1 MVEEKATELM
11 AIVDDDE
18 SVRDA
23 TSSLLRS
30 NGFRAETFSSAEEFL
45 KSPFLTLTGCVLLDI
60 EMPGMSGLELH
71 RRLIGEGWRIPII
84 YITAHVAPKIRQE
97 AIRAGA
103 AAFLSKPFSE
113 DALFQ
118 AIHIAFKPS

>member
-1 MVEEKATELM
+1 VEEKATELM

-30 NGFRAETFSSAEEFL
+30 NGFKVEVFSSAEEFL
-45 KSPFLTLTGCVLLDI
+45 ESPFLTLTGCVLLDI
-60 EMPGMSGLELH
+60 GMPGMSGLELQ
-71 RRLIGEGWRIPII
+71 RRLIGAGWRIPII
-84 YITAHVAPKIRQE
+84 YITAHVDPKIRQE

-113 DALFQ
+113 DALLQ
-118 AIHIAFKPS
+118 AIHIAFKIP